1 MAKSR
6 TAPRTSGQILDEV
19 GIDLIAEMI
28 GDGRTLRQISAQLRV
43 PLTSLADW
51 LRADVGRTA
60 RARDARKHV
69 AEDADQQAED
79 ILRALPADAT
89 QAQIAQARELASHYR
104 WRAKAFAPHLYG
116 ERVQQEISGPG
127 GGPVEVVAR
136 PVLSR
141 EEWLRAHGITVD
153 NGPRDGSAGDT
164 PGGDDPAP
172 TDSGND

>member
-116 ERVQQEISGPG
+116 DRQQIEHSGG
-127 GGPVEVVAR
+127 IEVASKQQRDAAVA
-136 PVLSR
+136 
-141 EEWLRAHGITVD
+141 AAIAVD
-153 NGPRDGSAGDT
+153 SGQRDGSCTVSD
-164 PGGDDPAP
+164 
-172 TDSGND
+172 ND